1 MAEYLAK
8 FFNEHGWIA
17 NMPANYAHYL
27 NIMLY
32 SIEGACNADLKKKAE
47 KAEKSAQG
55 RRKNISA
62 SPSVR
67 QERQDY
73 VSCTLELC
81 KPEYVPEYCIKNGI
95 SYEYKV
101 MRNTGEE
108 ECCIPAMT
116 DEGYFI
122 IDGEKKVL
130 LIQEV
135 KLKTEHYVFDGP
147 PSCECNLMGSYNPV
161 KVYIKNYSK
170 LQIDTS
176 MIYNDIRKIKSVGI
190 GELVNILYTND
201 YTDVIGVED
210 KETLQFQVF
219 LLFMRHSLEFA
230 ETCGM
235 LMFTNSQG
243 GLRKRDAEVIREKIF
258 CNQPNN
264 VILFTIIPMIVEC
277 VKMMLYR
284 SEPSDR
290 DDYMFK
296 RLRTPGEILQ
306 TMMRSCISTYKAGF
320 LQKSVKNTIYNCL
333 KRGEVKVNNTMYSKM
348 AVQFSERSTIDAL
361 SSIRKVRIP
370 CDENSASMSMR
381 QIHES
386 QIGYICP
393 CETPEGK
400 TVGLMKHLASTCL
413 ITVQSQGYYQ
423 EILSLIECCTDIPTE
438 NDINVVWIQL
448 DGMVI
453 GWCDDE
459 DAKTARPILKN
470 YNPNW
475 GVVLILS
482 RKEGVHKEANF
493 MKIRTTKGRPLR
505 PLILAS
511 DESDDISALKSTS
524 NKEDADLCIFDYMD
538 PDEFAHKSE
547 KHQELHPCTML
558 GLAASLIP
566 FPEHNQS
573 ARNVFASSM
582 IKQSQQMIGSDKTCS
597 MLQMPIVSTLVSR
610 LMKYEPNGINLVTC
624 IMSISGYNQE
634 DAIIVN
640 KACADRGA
648 FDSKIKKKIYIEVD
662 NPWEILQRSTP
673 VIVMS
678 GGIER
683 TIHEIKPMLN
693 NEKLVSVDNNRLPN
707 GKTKLT
713 FTFEEHRT
721 LQLGDKLSSRHGQKG
736 VVGMLMNSEDMPF
749 NVDGI
754 IPDIIINPH
763 AIPSRMTVGQLI
775 EGVLGKEGCKSCRF
789 KDGTPFMR
797 EDREEMKDIL
807 TKSDTEIM
815 MLGTTGEMISTPIA
829 MGIVYY
835 MALSHQ
841 VEDKVYVRSYGPMS
855 MMSRQP
861 ISGRSKGGGLRFGGM
876 EYDCLVAHGASKLIT
891 SISLN
896 SDSTEVPYCTN
907 CNVVMDIKICRY
919 CNKNTVKKH
928 VPFSYVVMKDLML
941 AAGIKMQSILQ

>member
-1 MAEYLAK
+1 
-8 FFNEHGWIA
+8 
-17 NMPANYAHYL
+17 MPANYAHYL
-27 NIMLY
+27 NLMLY
-32 SIEGACNADLKKKAE
+32 SIEGACNADIKRKAE
-47 KAEKSAQG
+47 LKHKAEL
-55 RRKNISA
+55 KNKAKIKHEDELKDKTELNHKKPKTSWA
-62 SPSVR
+62 HLTDENKPNNETLKLLGSPIFYAGKLSKIIF
-67 QERQDY
+67 ED
-73 VSCTLELC
+73 CKLELR
-81 KPEYVPEYCIKNGI
+81 KPEHVPEYCINNGI

-101 MRNTGEE
+101 MRDTGEE

-161 KVYIKNYSK
+161 KVSLYKCSR

-176 MIYNDIRKIKSVGI
+176 MIKHDIREIEFVGI
-190 GELVNILYTND
+190 GELLVSLYIKD
-201 YTDVIGVED
+201 YTSAISTED
-210 KETLQFQVF
+210 KEALQFNVF
-219 LLFMRHSLEFA
+219 TLLIRHSKELT
-230 ETCGM
+230 ETCVM
-235 LMFTNSQG
+235 LIFNNNQG
-243 GLRKRDAEVIREKIF
+243 GLRKKDAEVIREKIF

-284 SEPSDR
+284 REPSDR
-290 DDYMFK
+290 DNYMFK

-333 KRGEVKVNNTMYSKM
+333 KRGEVTVNNTMYSKM
-348 AVQFSERSTIDAL
+348 AVQFSERSRIDAL

-400 TVGLMKHLASTCL
+400 TVGVMKHLASTCL
-413 ITVQSQGYYQ
+413 ISVQSQGYYQ
-423 EILSLIECCTDIPTE
+423 EILSLIECYTEIPPDNDE
-438 NDINVVWIQL
+438 NIIWIQL

-453 GWCDDE
+453 GWCSDE
-459 DAKTARPILKN
+459 DAKAARPILKE

-475 GVVLILS
+475 GVVLTFS
-482 RKEGVHKEANF
+482 F
-493 MKIRTTKGRPLR
+493 MKIRTTKGRPVR
-505 PLILAS
+505 PLIV
-511 DESDDISALKSTS
+511 DNET
-524 NKEDADLCIFDYMD
+524 FDYMD
-538 PDEFAHKSE
+538 PDEFAHRSE
-547 KHQELHPCTML
+547 KHKELHPCTML

-597 MLQMPIVSTLVSR
+597 MLQMPVVSTLVSR

-648 FDSKIKKKIYIEVD
+648 FDSKVQKKIYIEVD
-662 NPWEILQRSTP
+662 SPWEILQRSP
-673 VIVMS
+673 LVIVMS
-678 GGIER
+678 GGMER

-693 NEKLVSVDNNRLPN
+693 NEKFVSVDSDRLQN

-713 FTFEEHRT
+713 FIFEEHRT

-749 NVDGI
+749 NQDGI
-754 IPDIIINPH
+754 TPDIIINPH

-891 SISLN
+891 NISLN

-907 CNVVMDIKICRY
+907 CNIVMDVQICRY

-941 AAGIKMQSILQ
+941 AAGIKMQSILK

>member
-1 MAEYLAK
+1 MAEQLAR
-8 FFNEHGWIA
+8 FFEEHGWIA
-17 NMPANYAHYL
+17 NMPVNYAHYVKL
-27 NIMLY
+27 MLY
-32 SIEGACNADLKKKAE
+32 SIEGACNSELKL
-47 KAEKSAQG
+47 
-55 RRKNISA
+55 RKNH
-62 SPSVR
+62 VLCN
-67 QERQDY
+67 
-73 VSCTLELC
+73 VELQ
-81 KPEYVPEYCIKNGI
+81 KPEHVPEYCINNGI

-101 MRNTGEE
+101 IRDTGEE

-135 KLKTEHYVFDGP
+135 KLKTEHYVFDRP

-161 KVYIKNYSK
+161 KVSIQKCSQ
-170 LQIDTS
+170 LQINTS
-176 MIYNDIRKIKSVGI
+176 MIHNDIRNIKSVGI
-190 GELVNILYTND
+190 GELLTILYTED
-201 YTDVIGVED
+201 YTEAMNTED
-210 KETLQFQVF
+210 KGTLQFNVLM
-219 LLFMRHSLEFA
+219 LLIRHSEELA
-230 ETCGM
+230 EACM
-235 LMFTNSQG
+235 LLIFTNNQG
-243 GLRKRDAEVIREKIF
+243 GLRKRDSEVIREKIF

-264 VILFTIIPMIVEC
+264 MILFTIIPMVVEC
-277 VKMMLYR
+277 VKMMLSR
-284 SEPSDR
+284 RKPSER
-290 DDYMFK
+290 DDYAFK
-296 RLRTPGEILQ
+296 RLRTPGEILH
-306 TMMRSCISTYKAGF
+306 TMMKSCVSTYKKNN
-320 LQKSVKNTIYNCL
+320 LQKNVKNIIYNCL
-333 KRGEVKVNNTMYSKM
+333 KRGEVTVNNTMYSKM
-348 AVQFSERSTIDAL
+348 AVQFSERSRIDAL
-361 SSIRKVRIP
+361 SSIRKVRVP

-400 TVGLMKHLASTCL
+400 TVGVMKHLASTCL

-423 EILSLIECCTDIPTE
+423 EILSLIECFTEIPTDE
-438 NDINVVWIQL
+438 DEDIVWIQL

-453 GWCDDE
+453 GWCRDKS
-459 DAKTARPILKN
+459 AQAARPILKGH
-470 YNPNW
+470 NPNW
-475 GVVLILS
+475 GVVLTDSPRGLGKDSKSAIFD
-482 RKEGVHKEANF
+482 KTYF
-493 MKIRTTKGRPLR
+493 MKIRTTQGRPIR
-505 PLILAS
+505 PLMVEA
-511 DESDDISALKSTS
+511 DESG
-524 NKEDADLCIFDYMD
+524 ADPMKLFDYMD
-538 PDEFAHKSE
+538 PDEFAHRSKE
-547 KHQELHPCTML
+547 HQELHPCTML

-582 IKQSQQMIGSDKTCS
+582 IKQSQQMIGSEKTCS
-597 MLQMPIVSTLVSR
+597 MLQIPIVSTLVSR
-610 LMKYEPNGINLVTC
+610 LMNYEPNGINLVTC

-640 KACADRGA
+640 RACADRGA
-648 FDSKIKKKIYIEVD
+648 FDSKVVKKVYIEVD
-662 NPWEILQRSTP
+662 SPWEILQDSTP

-678 GGIER
+678 GGMER

-693 NEKLVSVDNNRLPN
+693 NEKFVSVDSDRMQS

-736 VVGMLMNSEDMPF
+736 VVGMLMNPEDMPF
-749 NVDGI
+749 NEDGI
-754 IPDIIINPH
+754 TPDIIINPH

-775 EGVLGKEGCKSCRF
+775 EGVLGKDGCKSWRF
-789 KDGTPFMR
+789 KDGTPFLR
-797 EDREEMKDIL
+797 EGREEMEDIL
-807 TKSDTEIM
+807 RKSDTERMI
-815 MLGTTGEMISTPIA
+815 LGTTGQMISTPIA
-829 MGIVYY
+829 MGVVYY

-841 VEDKVYVRSYGPMS
+841 VEDKVYVRSYGPTS

-907 CNVVMDIKICRY
+907 CCVVMDVQICSY
-919 CNKNTVKKH
+919 CDKKTVKKH

-941 AAGIKMQSILQ
+941 AAGIKMQSILK